1 MDVPQFSKY
10 NNTSLKLLSLMM
22 LTAMAQ
28 YSVADSNVL
37 PEITINVEQSS
48 MDEQIKKALTKVNG
62 ATNAIVAADI
72 QDVPKRTN
80 ADLFKNQPGI
90 YAASSGNE
98 GVKLSIRGSGINRAP
113 GAHAS
118 GLYVTLDDLP
128 FTGPGGT
135 PYELFEPLWVDHIEV
150 LRGG

>member
-48 MDEQIKKALTKVNG
+48 MDDQIKK
-62 ATNAIVAADI
+62 
-72 QDVPKRTN
+72 
-80 ADLFKNQPGI
+80 
-90 YAASSGNE
+90 
-98 GVKLSIRGSGINRAP
+98 
-113 GAHAS
+113 H
-118 GLYVTLDDLP
+118 
-128 FTGPGGT
+128 
-135 PYELFEPLWVDHIEV
+135 
-150 LRGG
+150 

>member
-22 LTAMAQ
+22 LTAMAP

-48 MDEQIKKALTKVNG
+48 MDDQIKKALTKVNG

-72 QDVPKRTN
+72 QNIPKRTN

-113 GAHAS
+113 GRM
-118 GLYVTLDDLP
+118 LQVCM
-128 FTGPGGT
+128 
-135 PYELFEPLWVDHIEV
+135 
-150 LRGG
+150 